1 MSAKTCPSCLVERDL
16 DSYSLSPE
24 LTEHAICD
32 FCLESAP
39 KAPPPEPKK
48 RGRKPKEA
56 TQAPTPLPTPQ
67 PAQETPQ
74 KAAERPVERSPEM
87 QAEADAAFA
96 MPYVGPKFDKTAAAS
111 DPMREMAARELARRR
126 LMPFVQRFRPK
137 YMPGWVHKDICR
149 RLERFVEAVERGEE
163 PRLLLMMPPRAGKS
177 ELGSRHFAPWVL
189 GKHPDWEIIAASHTG
204 SLSLSF
210 SRYIRDLLRDP
221 AYQVLFPDTVLDASS
236 QSVENWNL
244 TKGGGY
250 LAAGV
255 GTGITGRGAHC
266 LPLTERILTSEGE
279 KTIYELIK
287 GNEKAQYVL
296 SYANGQLAYRRINAI
311 LTRKAKGVLT
321 VTLDSGVSF
330 KATGEHPVCVG
341 FERPEGRPIYRR
353 VDDLRAGE
361 SVVVFRSDAADQKAC
376 CVDEVPSVRDALH
389 QEPVETAGAQGPVR
403 EADSHVL
410 ERVHGCDEDRAE
422 DRNPGLRRLWR
433 GLQLAAL
440 NLRSA
445 VGAWKQASLL
455 LKGVQRGVS
464 FQGDCGRETPA
475 VLQGGADLHAVQ
487 EAIPERVLRCAVVHD
502 QAAVLQPEL
511 LSHLASWSPY
521 REGYRSGFATILPAR
536 VQARETEDARREG
549 AVCRVYVSGHAAAS
563 QGRGHREQ
571 RPAELGPSVLPLP
584 QEASR
589 QHSASI
595 VVSVTYEEG
604 EIEVGDL
611 EVEGAHNF
619 LLPSGNLLLNCL
631 ILDDLVKDQEA
642 ADSPTIRENTWEWYI
657 STAHS
662 RLAPGGGVLGIMTW
676 WSEDDWAGRIQE
688 AMKGDGEKFEI
699 VRYPA
704 INEEGDEYILPD
716 DRIVEIP
723 PGSPVPEGARMT
735 RPHGTALHPERYTTE
750 ALKRKKRNYKAAG
763 MTRMWNALYQQ
774 NPTPDSG
781 IYFTKDLFRRYA
793 HAPSRRGRTIYQA
806 WDFAITE
813 GEQNDY
819 TVCATILQDEFD
831 NLYVLDVFRF
841 KSDDGNAIVEH
852 MIDQYVMWDVDY
864 LGMEDGQIWKAIR
877 SQFER
882 RCQERKV
889 YPTFEVLVPLTDKLV
904 RANPLKGRMQLGKVY
919 FPEDSARPWVEP
931 CVRELIVFPN
941 GKHDDQCFVAGTMI
955 QMADG
960 SQKPIELVMVGD
972 LVMSH
977 LGPRRV
983 LNSGLTNSEAEVV
996 KVEFDGGSLTGTVDH
1011 PVWSTTRHA
1020 FVGLANLTNSDR
1032 LLPMQPHLLEEGS
1045 SWRGQQSLG
1054 SKLKSWFSM
1063 GRATED
1069 TQTRRESTYLDTSV
1083 DLGASFIGTSGSST
1097 TEKFQMGARS
1107 TTEMKIISTTI
1118 RRILSASPGRH
1129 MRPIATKHRLSTASL
1144 MRSLSIL
1151 LESGAR
1157 LLSGIAR
1164 QKAWNGTNSMA
1175 SAHGSVG
1182 CQTPLSAKSVV
1193 ESLSRSSQPQGS
1205 AGRPA
1210 ATNDGER
1217 TILATTRLN
1226 GPDAKQPVFNLE
1238 VEGAHTYFANGVLVH
1253 NCDALAWAVRMT
1265 LNHSAPRDP
1274 APKPKGPESWKTRL
1288 AREMAGAGGGHM
1300 AS

>member
-1 MSAKTCPSCLVERDL
+1 MCSTEKPVSSTRTCPSCQIERDL
-16 DSYSLSPE
+16 ESFSLTTE
-24 LTEHAICD
+24 LTEHSICD
-32 FCLESAP
+32 FCTELAP
-39 KAPPPEPKK
+39 KAPPPEPKR

-56 TQAPTPLPTPQ
+56 PLAPTPLPDPQ
-67 PAQETPQ
+67 PTPERPP
-74 KAAERPVERSPEM
+74 ERPVERSPEV
-87 QAEADAAFA
+87 QAEANAAFA
-96 MPYVGPKFDKTAAAS
+96 MPYVAPRFDKVAAAS
-111 DPMREMAARELARRR
+111 DPVRELASRELARRR
-126 LMPFVQRFRPK
+126 LLPFVQRFRPK

-149 RLERFVEAVERGEE
+149 RLERFVADVEEGKE

-266 LPLTERILTSEGE
+266 LPLTERILTRDGE

-296 SYANGQLAYRRINAI
+296 SYADGQLAYRRINAI
-311 LTRKAKGVLT
+311 LTRKAKGVFT

-341 FERPEGRPIYRR
+341 FEQPESRPVYRR

-361 SVVVFRSDAADQKAC
+361 SVVTFRSDAADQKAC
-376 CVDEVPSVRDALH
+376 CVDEVSSVRDALH
-389 QEPVETAGAQGPVR
+389 QESVEAAGAQGSVR
-403 EADSHVL
+403 EVDAYVF
-410 ERVHGCDEDRAE
+410 ERLYGCDENRAE
-422 DRNPGLRRLWR
+422 DCDSGVRRLWR
-433 GLQLAAL
+433 GLQLAAI
-440 NLRSA
+440 NARSA
-445 VGAWKQASLL
+445 FGAWKQASLL

-464 FQGDCGRETPA
+464 VQGDCGREAPA
-475 VLQGGADLHAVQ
+475 VFQGGADLHTVQ
-487 EAIPERVLRCAVVHD
+487 EAIPERALRGPVVHD

-511 LSHLASWSPY
+511 LSHMAGWSPY

-536 VQARETEDARREG
+536 VQAREAENARREG

-589 QHSASI
+589 EHTASVI
-595 VVSVTYEEG
+595 VSVTYEEG

-688 AMKGDGEKFEI
+688 AMKGDGENFEI

-704 INEEGDEYILPD
+704 INEEGDEYILAD

-723 PGSPVPEGARMT
+723 PNSPVPDGARMT

-750 ALKRKKRNYKAAG
+750 ALRRKKLNYKAAG
-763 MTRMWNALYQQ
+763 MIRMWNALYQQ

-793 HAPSRRGRTIYQA
+793 HAPNRRGRTVYQA

-813 GEQNDY
+813 GAQNDY

-831 NLYVLDVFRF
+831 NLYVIDIFRF

-852 MIDQYVMWDVDY
+852 MIDQYVMWNVDY

-889 YPTFEVLVPLTDKLV
+889 YPSFEVLQPLTDKLV

-919 FPEDSARPWVEP
+919 WPEDGAFPWVEP

-941 GKHDDQCFVAGTMI
+941 GKNDDQ
-955 QMADG
+955 
-960 SQKPIELVMVGD
+960 
-972 LVMSH
+972 
-977 LGPRRV
+977 
-983 LNSGLTNSEAEVV
+983 
-996 KVEFDGGSLTGTVDH
+996 VDA
-1011 PVWSTTRHA
+1011 V
-1020 FVGLANLTNSDR
+1020 
-1032 LLPMQPHLLEEGS
+1032 
-1045 SWRGQQSLG
+1045 
-1054 SKLKSWFSM
+1054 
-1063 GRATED
+1063 
-1069 TQTRRESTYLDTSV
+1069 
-1083 DLGASFIGTSGSST
+1083 
-1097 TEKFQMGARS
+1097 
-1107 TTEMKIISTTI
+1107 
-1118 RRILSASPGRH
+1118 
-1129 MRPIATKHRLSTASL
+1129 
-1144 MRSLSIL
+1144 
-1151 LESGAR
+1151 
-1157 LLSGIAR
+1157 
-1164 QKAWNGTNSMA
+1164 
-1175 SAHGSVG
+1175 
-1182 CQTPLSAKSVV
+1182 
-1193 ESLSRSSQPQGS
+1193 
-1205 AGRPA
+1205 
-1210 ATNDGER
+1210 
-1217 TILATTRLN
+1217 
-1226 GPDAKQPVFNLE
+1226 
-1238 VEGAHTYFANGVLVH
+1238 
-1253 NCDALAWAVRMT
+1253 AWAVRMT
-1265 LNHSAPRDP
+1265 LNHAAPRDP
-1274 APKPKGPESWKTRL
+1274 APKPRGPESWKTRL
-1288 AREMAGAGGGHM
+1288 ARELAGAGGGHM